1 MIAASFLFLLV
12 YALGYS
18 VMLAGALDA
27 VAGRAVSMRRAW
39 RTIVAP
45 RALGTLF
52 LCWFVFAW
60 GFACCLLPGVYLGL
74 LWSLVV
80 PVMVE
85 EGLYGTSAMQRSG
98 DLTSYNPQRDWGSDP
113 RVKVFLVI
121 FVAWICSYVA
131 SVVVQLPVLSVQ
143 WIYMWREMAAGRRPD
158 PTALMLKLTWLQ
170 VPSQMLGMLVHTA
183 VNLYVSVGLALLY
196 FDVRRRREGADLEA
210 GIAALEPPPAAPESG
225 AP

>member
-1 MIAASFLFLLV
+1 
-12 YALGYS
+12 
-18 VMLAGALDA
+18 
-27 VAGRAVSMRRAW
+27 
-39 RTIVAP
+39 
-45 RALGTLF
+45 
-52 LCWFVFAW
+52 
-60 GFACCLLPGVYLGL
+60 
-74 LWSLVV
+74 
-80 PVMVE
+80 
-85 EGLYGTSAMQRSG
+85 MQRSG

-121 FVAWICSYVA
+121 FVAWICSYIA